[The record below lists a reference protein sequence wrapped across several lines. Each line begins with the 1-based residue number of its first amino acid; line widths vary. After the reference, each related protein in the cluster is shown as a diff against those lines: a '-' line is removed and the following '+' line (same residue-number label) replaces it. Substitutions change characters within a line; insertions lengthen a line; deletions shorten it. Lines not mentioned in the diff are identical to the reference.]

1 MRNFILKK
9 TILSM
14 LVFIFII
21 IIIFFINVNLP
32 GNITNSQEYIFQ
44 SKEVKAA
51 LRKKLHLGEP
61 KTAQLKFWVQGLFNG
76 TLGYSYATGV
86 PVTQIAKGP
95 LLNTVKLS
103 LSSFIVSF
111 IISIPFGVISSTKQY
126 TFWDFLLTVITLV
139 GISVP
144 SFFFAS
150 LFKGAFLFNNMV
162 FDFFAK
168 QKILEFK
175 EYQRMMSQDI
185 LPFVILTIVN
195 LATLSRYA
203 RSSMLEVVKQD
214 YIRTAMAK
222 GLKYRK
228 VYYKHALKNALII
241 LLTVIGF
248 MIPTLLTSTFFI
260 EIVLGF
266 RGIGSL
272 FFNSIYRRDY
282 GLAMGLS
289 IILSGVTV
297 FCNYIVDIAYGF
309 IDPRI
314 RYVN

>member
-1 MRNFILKK
+1 MRNFIVKK
-9 TILSM
+9 TLSSL

-32 GNITNSQEYIFQ
+32 GNITNSQEYFFQ

-51 LRKKLHLGEP
+51 LRKKLHLDEP
-61 KTAQLKFWVQGLFNG
+61 KTVQLKFWAQGLFNG
-76 TLGYSYATGV
+76 TLGYSYASGA
-86 PVTQIAKGP
+86 PVTQVAKLP
-95 LLNTVKLS
+95 LLNTIRLS
-103 LSSFIVSF
+103 LTSFILSL
-111 IISIPFGVISSTKQY
+111 IIAIPFGVLSSTKQY
-126 TFWDFLLTVITLV
+126 SLWDYLLTAITLI

-150 LFKGAFLFNNMV
+150 LFKGAFLFNNKV

-185 LPFVILTIVN
+185 LPFVILTMVN

-248 MIPTLLTSTFFI
+248 IIPTLLTSTFFI

>member
-9 TILSM
+9 TLSSL

-32 GNITNSQEYIFQ
+32 GNITNSQEYFFQ

-51 LRKKLHLGEP
+51 LRKKLHLDEP
-61 KTAQLKFWVQGLFNG
+61 KTVQLKFWAQGLFNG
-76 TLGYSYATGV
+76 TLGYSYASGA
-86 PVTQIAKGP
+86 PVTQVAKLP
-95 LLNTVKLS
+95 LLNTIRLS
-103 LSSFIVSF
+103 LTSFILSL
-111 IISIPFGVISSTKQY
+111 IIAIPFGVLSSTKQY
-126 TFWDFLLTVITLV
+126 SLWDYLLTAITLI

-150 LFKGAFLFNNMV
+150 LFKGAFLFNNKV

-185 LPFVILTIVN
+185 LPFVILTMVN

-248 MIPTLLTSTFFI
+248 IIPTLLTSTFFI

-297 FCNYIVDIAYGF
+297 FCNYIVDIAYGY

-314 RYVN
+314 RYVK